1 MAAGVPCLSSVNA
14 GASED
19 LIVNGE
25 NGYIVDYQNKAEI
38 VEKINFIIENPE
50 KATELGKHAGEFIR
64 KNASLSNASVG
75 FVKAIKTSLHLF
87 I

>member
-1 MAAGVPCLSSVNA
+1 VYHALSSINA

-19 LIVNGE
+19 LIQNGV
-25 NGYIVDYQNKAEI
+25 NGYIVDYQNKEEI

-50 KATELGKHAGEFIR
+50 KAQELGKQARDFIR
-64 KNASLSNASVG
+64 KNASLSYASMG